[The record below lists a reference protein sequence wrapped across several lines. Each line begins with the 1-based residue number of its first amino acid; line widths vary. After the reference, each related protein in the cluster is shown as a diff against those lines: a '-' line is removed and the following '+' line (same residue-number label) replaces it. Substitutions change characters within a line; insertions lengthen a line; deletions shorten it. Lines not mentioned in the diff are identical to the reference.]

1 MKLYAK
7 PEQALEI
14 QANPRNAKFN
24 AIAKDAIFSLN
35 TDDVSPGGG
44 TKYEHDYV
52 VDLTLTIIGDSK
64 HSNQM
69 SKIQN
74 PVFLTKLFSKTIQV
88 RH

>member
-1 MKLYAK
+1 MEGSMTAKQGTNLQGVFLGVIPNIETIYK

-44 TKYEHDYV
+44 TK
-52 VDLTLTIIGDSK
+52 
-64 HSNQM
+64 
-69 SKIQN
+69 
-74 PVFLTKLFSKTIQV
+74 
-88 RH
+88 